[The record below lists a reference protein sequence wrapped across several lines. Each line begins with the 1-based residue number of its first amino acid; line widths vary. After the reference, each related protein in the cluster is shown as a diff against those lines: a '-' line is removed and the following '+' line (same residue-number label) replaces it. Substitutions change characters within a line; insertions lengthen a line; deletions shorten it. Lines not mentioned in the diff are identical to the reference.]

1 MRLLVVG
8 GSGLVGSMFVPH
20 LAAAHEIRV
29 LDLAEPVEPVSTVE
43 YHVGDLHDVD
53 LVAALAEGVDSLVF
67 AAMGPKRNWGSPAT
81 ARANLDI
88 AVPGLYASL
97 TGAHR
102 AGVRHVV
109 YTSSM
114 SVYRYP
120 VGGAEPAPDQPDEA
134 DERIGRYPDDS
145 VPPDATD
152 FYGLAKRLGEA
163 VCRNAT
169 VEWGVDAICLRLCF
183 PTADEEWPATG
194 TAMKRTIATSA
205 RDVAGAIDAALHR
218 RGHGFDTYAISG
230 DAGERTMSLAKA
242 KRELGWAPLDPTP

>member
-8 GSGLVGSMFVPH
+8 GCGLVGSMIVSH
-20 LAAAHEIRV
+20 LAAAHQIRV
-29 LDLAEPVEPVSTVE
+29 LDLAEPADPVSTVE
-43 YHVGDLHDVD
+43 YHAGDLHDVD
-53 LVAALAEGVDSLVF
+53 LVAELAEGVDSLVF
-67 AAMGPKRNWGSPAT
+67 AAMGPKQGWGSPPT

-88 AVPGLYASL
+88 AVPGLYATL

-120 VGGAEPAPDQPDEA
+120 VGGREPAPDQPEPA
-134 DERIGRYPDDS
+134 DDRIGRYPDES

-169 VEWGVDAICLRLCF
+169 VEWGIDTICLRLCF
-183 PTADEEWPATG
+183 PTADEQWPASG
-194 TAMKRTIATSA
+194 TRMKRTIATSA
-205 RDVAGAIDAALHR
+205 RDVAAAVDAALHR
-218 RGHGFDTYAISG
+218 RGHGFDAYAISG

-242 KRELGWAPLDPTP
+242 KRELGWEPRDLAP